1 MSAMSLLTAAEQQ
14 QNEDGATRHEPEGRE
29 IRDPR
34 EGSGILFEGRDCYPE
49 EGSSLLEAA
58 GQEVGFV

>member
-1 MSAMSLLTAAEQQ
+1 MGPQDAS
-14 QNEDGATRHEPEGRE
+14 REGGR

-34 EGSGILFEGRDCYPE
+34 EGRGILFEGRDCYPE

-58 GQEVGFV
+58 GQEVDFV